1 MSPDASRAGAT
12 GAMSASGA
20 PLVRIALRGGGDLEV
35 WADRVVAGAAEAG
48 GARTY
53 PLRELTGAAP
63 GGAPDVGGVTVP
75 TIVLRGRDGI
85 WVTYVPADPPDAQSA
100 LEAIYTMRP
109 DLRAQPAGY
118 GAGYGAQPVSYSGE
132 SVLAGIAHL
141 SVFFAPL
148 LLPLIIWL
156 AAERGAP
163 YASHQAKQAF
173 FFHLAIGVLSA
184 LVAVVFIAVTIALAA
199 GGAFA
204 GDARGLGAGAFVF
217 FVGLLIVAAL
227 GVASIVLAIYAAVQ
241 TFHGRP
247 FAYPLLGWI

>member
-1 MSPDASRAGAT
+1 
-12 GAMSASGA
+12 MSASGA

-35 WADRVVAGAAEAG
+35 WADRVVAAESG
-48 GARTY
+48 GTRTY

-63 GGAPDVGGVTVP
+63 GGAPGAAGVPVP
-75 TIVLRGRDGI
+75 SIGLRGRDGI
-85 WVTYVPADPPDAQSA
+85 WVTYVPADPPDVQRA
-100 LEAIYTMRP
+100 LDAIYTMRP
-109 DLRAQPAGY
+109 DLRAQPVAY
-118 GAGYGAQPVSYSGE
+118 GAAIGGPPAPFSSE
-132 SVLAGIAHL
+132 SVLAGVAHL

-156 AAERGAP
+156 AAERTAP

-173 FFHLAIGVLSA
+173 FFHLAIGVVSA
-184 LVAVVFIAVTIALAA
+184 LAAAVFFAVTIALAA

-217 FVGLLIVAAL
+217 FFGLLIVAAL
-227 GVASIVLAIYAAVQ
+227 GIASIVLAIYAAVQ

-247 FAYPLLGWI
+247 YAYPLLGWI